1 MVVRGAGA
9 TFTVTRK
16 GSVALLV
23 LLPNLEVRRVVLK
36 NVLFSERF
44 PHKII
49 SEIKFSDAGCRI
61 VKQGAQFTV
70 SSAEGRVILEATRL
84 AKRQFFFVIQPSAAQ
99 AQAFLASEQA
109 GQPPAVFALK
119 AVTESVTE
127 PSVAVTEQA
136 GSGKMTVATRVGRL
150 SSERDNMEALWTVH
164 CCRMHLNFAQCV
176 LESPGLREPK
186 DGWPVCPACVMS
198 KAKHIAQARVGE
210 TKSTRPDQVVSV
222 DFKGPFQTTT
232 PEGFVKMLTFMDV
245 YSTRLEWNG
254 MEWNGWNIR
263 KSKII

>member
-1 MVVRGAGA
+1 M
-9 TFTVTRK
+9 
-16 GSVALLV
+16 
-23 LLPNLEVRRVVLK
+23 
-36 NVLFSERF
+36 LFSERF

-119 AVTESVTE
+119 AETESVTE

-136 GSGKMTVATRVGRL
+136 GAG
-150 SSERDNMEALWTVH
+150 
-164 CCRMHLNFAQCV
+164 
-176 LESPGLREPK
+176 
-186 DGWPVCPACVMS
+186 
-198 KAKHIAQARVGE
+198 
-210 TKSTRPDQVVSV
+210 
-222 DFKGPFQTTT
+222 
-232 PEGFVKMLTFMDV
+232 
-245 YSTRLEWNG
+245 
-254 MEWNGWNIR
+254 
-263 KSKII
+263 